1 MLRVIDRGTIDEAA
15 GRLLEA
21 APDGSRVFLFG
32 SYARGEADPG
42 SDVDFLVVEPE
53 VEDRYGEMVRLREAM
68 RPLDIFADVLVVS
81 ECVFEDWRDDPNTV
95 IRGAVREGRVYER
108 AP

>member
-1 MLRVIDRGTIDEAA
+1 MLRVIDRSVIDKAA
-15 GRLLEA
+15 HRLLDA
-21 APDGSRVFLFG
+21 APAGSQVILFG
-32 SYARGEADPG
+32 SYARGEADPR

-53 VEDRYGEMVRLREAM
+53 VKDRYGEMVRLREAM

-95 IRGAVREGRVYER
+95 IRDAVREGRVYER